1 MFSRVVHSARA
12 LMTRSPSKSSETS
25 AAVSNDEAAA
35 MVATRSG
42 ADTNSPLTNSAT
54 HSGRKRFQD
63 DTPNGTP
70 TRNNKKRKSSADGE
84 ELETPKIPLLA
95 REEPQP
101 TPNTQTTKT
110 SEPSSETP
118 RKGRGRPKKNDNPLL
133 EQVVTPVPAEKKGQ
147 AGAETPQEKEA
158 SEHKDGRQDD
168 ASIYG
173 TPADDDD
180 ESIYATPAT
189 TMRPNLRG
197 SARPTPA
204 SVTPKPRGR
213 AARNTPSKPSK
224 LISSQTIDEGEE
236 ERSPKPEAPKEAGK
250 PKIIRFGSED
260 PPAVPEPAP
269 EPPKKTE
276 IPSSSADEDS
286 DDEAPEAVTASSA
299 REQARAAEEDAAKAV
314 KEQEA
319 ATKRKRQER
328 EARLREQ
335 AAASKRRKQK
345 ESESAPVSELVSPP
359 ADVASSTT
367 ITASN
372 PTALTKQSKPAYDL
386 QNIPALLPDELLA
399 AAPAVRPPT
408 PEPAERRTGFD
419 QKEGV
424 KKKLNR
430 HLKFLDEKP
439 AKDIKKGPVRLHVL
453 EKGNKKLPPKVNN
466 QSKNMRDQWL
476 AGRRT
481 QANKGKNVFGGP
493 ERKKTGGGF
502 LRK

>member
-12 LMTRSPSKSSETS
+12 LLTRSPSKSSETPT
-25 AAVSNDEAAA
+25 AVSNDEAAA

-42 ADTNSPLTNSAT
+42 ADTNSPLTNSA
-54 HSGRKRFQD
+54 SRSSRKRFQD

-70 TRNNKKRKSSADGE
+70 TRNNKKRKSSGGE
-84 ELETPKIPLLA
+84 QELETPKISLLA
-95 REEPQP
+95 RKEPQS
-101 TPNTQTTKT
+101 TPNTQSTKT

-118 RKGRGRPKKNDNPLL
+118 RRVRGRPRKSDNSLL
-133 EQVVTPVPAEKKGQ
+133 EQVVTPNQAEKKGK
-147 AGAETPQEKEA
+147 ASAETPREKET
-158 SEHKDGRQDD
+158 SERQDGSQDD

-180 ESIYATPAT
+180 DDESIYATPAT
-189 TMRPNLRG
+189 TLRPTLRG

-213 AARNTPSKPSK
+213 AARNTPSKPSR

-236 ERSPKPEAPKEAGK
+236 EKDPKPEPSKEANK
-250 PKIIRFGSED
+250 PRIIRFGSED
-260 PPAVPEPAP
+260 PPAVSEPAP

-299 REQARAAEEDAAKAV
+299 REQARAAEEDATKAV

-319 ATKRKRQER
+319 AAKRKRQER

-345 ESESAPVSELVSPP
+345 ETESKLDPEDVSPS

-372 PTALTKQSKPAYDL
+372 PAALSKPAYNL
-386 QNIPALLPDELLA
+386 QNIPDLLPDELLA

-408 PEPAERRTGFD
+408 PEPAERGTGLG
-419 QKEGV
+419 QKEGER
-424 KKKLNR
+424 KKLNK

-476 AGRRT
+476 AGRRV
-481 QANKGKNVFGGP
+481 QPAKGKKGFGGP

-502 LRK
+502 LRN

>member
-1 MFSRVVHSARA
+1 MFSRVVDNARA
-12 LMTRSPSKSSETS
+12 LLTSSPSKSSETPTT
-25 AAVSNDEAAA
+25 ASNDQAAA
-35 MVATRSG
+35 MVSTRSG
-42 ADTNSPLTNSAT
+42 ADTQSPLTNSVTRSAK
-54 HSGRKRFQD
+54 KRFQD

-70 TRNNKKRKSSADGE
+70 TRNNKKPRKSSEDE
-84 ELETPKIPLLA
+84 DELGTPKIPLLA
-95 REEPQP
+95 RENPQSTP
-101 TPNTQTTKT
+101 TTQTTKT

-118 RKGRGRPKKNDNPLL
+118 KKGRGRPRKSDISQP
-133 EQVVTPVPAEKKGQ
+133 EQMLTPVPADKKQ
-147 AGAETPQEKEA
+147 ASVETPREEAKSAQQDGSQE
-158 SEHKDGRQDD
+158 DG
-168 ASIYG
+168 SVYG
-173 TPADDDD
+173 TPAEDDDA
-180 ESIYATPAT
+180 SIYATPAT

-213 AARNTPSKPSK
+213 AARTTPSKPSR

-236 ERSPKPEAPKEAGK
+236 ESTPKAEPQVVEK

-260 PPAVPEPAP
+260 PPVIPEPVP
-269 EPPKKTE
+269 EPPKKAE
-276 IPSSSADEDS
+276 IPTSSADEDEDS
-286 DDEAPEAVTASSA
+286 DDEAPEAVTTSSA

-319 ATKRKRQER
+319 AAKRKRQER

-345 ESESAPVSELVSPP
+345 EAESALASEDVSPP

-372 PTALTKQSKPAYDL
+372 PAELSKQSKYDL
-386 QNIPALLPDELLA
+386 QNIPALLPDDLLA

-408 PEPAERRTGFD
+408 PEPVERATVLDR
-419 QKEGV
+419 KEV
-424 KKKLNR
+424 EKKKLNK

-466 QSKNMRDQWL
+466 QSKNMREQWL
-476 AGRRT
+476 AGRRA
-481 QANKGKNVFGGP
+481 QSSKGKKNFGGP